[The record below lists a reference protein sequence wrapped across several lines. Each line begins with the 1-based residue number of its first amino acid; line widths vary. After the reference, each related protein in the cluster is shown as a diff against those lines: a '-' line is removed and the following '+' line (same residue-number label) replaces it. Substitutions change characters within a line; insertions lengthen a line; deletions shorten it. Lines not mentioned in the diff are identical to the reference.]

1 MADYPEKVSRVPDV
15 AGAPQH
21 ASRRWVVL
29 FCLILFL
36 GIVVRLVHLTGE
48 SIWWDEFATVAF
60 LEPPPG
66 YADSPQF
73 DRWNQVV
80 IREPSPTLGAF
91 LRQNRQLDPAAMPMY
106 LAIEYCWNRYV
117 NASPL
122 ALRVLSVLL
131 GLALLPVLFMIG
143 TRMYGRNAGLIAMF
157 CAALSPIHVQFSR
170 EIRMY
175 GLMTLLAA
183 VAVYAFCRIMEG
195 GRRRWWL
202 LYALA
207 MLPLSWTHP
216 FALLLPFAQGL
227 FWLLTRPRDIKRL
240 FLWGML
246 SAAVALPAAL
256 WVLTIQFWGQ
266 DSTESWMRPP
276 TVVEL
281 VNDIFADDAIGATY
295 QVNATAKAWEWF
307 LPSQTAEWI
316 ISWRWAVG
324 RVMVVA
330 ALCALVWAVAA
341 SFLSKRDTDTKK
353 DATATKA
360 PSPKWGVF
368 LGLWLTAP
376 PLVLY
381 FLSVFWRPCHQPRYT
396 VHASLALYLALGAA
410 IMSLPRRALR
420 VACVAFLVLFYG
432 YQQML
437 MVGEPQHPDW
447 LGASRMLHEEAKS
460 DDLILAHNWLWKRV
474 FAYNLGPVPNVV
486 CYGSTHEIL
495 AEKTAFFLDLA
506 LPSSAPA
513 KGPREVWVVVQTDYF
528 TRGTIAPLE
537 REFEARNL
545 VYDAF
550 EFGGIQRVILY
561 HVRRGPSTP
570 PYQPAVAAES
580 DAPKEFADLAMEF
593 WRAREYETAVAVCR
607 NAVRINPNY
616 ARAWSYMGMSYKEL
630 GLNAEALEAFQHALN
645 INPMDYPW
653 TLNNHAELL
662 ILAGR
667 YAEAAEVARK
677 ALEALPGDP
686 WCNALLGRA
695 LYLAGDA
702 RQALPL
708 LREAAQ
714 ANSGDM
720 RIRQWLDEAANAVGS
735 VPQ

>member
-1 MADYPEKVSRVPDV
+1 M
-15 AGAPQH
+15 
-21 ASRRWVVL
+21 

-36 GIVVRLVHLTGE
+36 GIAARLVHITGE

-60 LEPPPG
+60 LEPPPA
-66 YADSPQF
+66 YVDSPHF
-73 DRWNQVV
+73 DRWNQAV
-80 IREPSPTLGAF
+80 IREASPTLGAF

-106 LAIEYCWNRYV
+106 LAIEYYWNRYV
-117 NASPL
+117 HAAPL
-122 ALRVLSVLL
+122 ALRILSVLI
-131 GLALLPVLFMIG
+131 GLALLPLLFVIG
-143 TRMYGRNAGLIAMF
+143 SRMYGRNAGLIAMF

-183 VAVYAFCRIMEG
+183 LATYAFCRIMEG

-202 LYALA
+202 LYAAA

-240 FLWGML
+240 FLWGL
-246 SAAVALPAAL
+246 LTAVVALPAAA

-266 DSTESWMRPP
+266 DSTESWMRAPNL
-276 TVVEL
+276 VEL
-281 VNDIFADDAIGATY
+281 VNDMFADDAIGATY
-295 QVNATAKAWEWF
+295 QVNATAKAWEWL
-307 LPSQTAEWI
+307 LPASTAEWV

-324 RVMVVA
+324 RAMAAAAIAAVLWAVVA
-330 ALCALVWAVAA
+330 
-341 SFLSKRDTDTKK
+341 SFFSRSCT
-353 DATATKA
+353 TAPAGITTAKA

-410 IMSLPRRALR
+410 IMSLPRRTLR
-420 VACVAFLVLFYG
+420 WACLACLVLFYG

-437 MVGEPQHPDW
+437 MIGEPQHPDW
-447 LGASRMLHEEAKS
+447 LGASRMLQEEAKP
-460 DDLILAHNWLWKRV
+460 DDLVLAHNWLWKRV

-486 CYGSTHEIL
+486 CYGSTFEIL

-506 LPSSAPA
+506 LPSSSAA
-513 KGPREVWVVVQTDYF
+513 NAPREVWVVVQTDYF

-537 REFEARNL
+537 REFDVRGL
-545 VYDAF
+545 QYDVF

-561 HVRRGPSTP
+561 QVRRGPDTP
-570 PYQPAVAAES
+570 PYQPLAAPES
-580 DAPKEFADLAMEF
+580 EAPKEFADLAMEF
-593 WRAREYETAVAVCR
+593 WRAREYETAVAVCQ
-607 NAVRINPNY
+607 NAVRINPGY

-630 GLNAEALEAFQHALN
+630 GLNAEALEAFQHALA

-695 LYLAGDA
+695 LFLSGDPQ
-702 RQALPL
+702 QALPL

-720 RIRQWLDEAANAVGS
+720 RIRQWLDEAANAAGS